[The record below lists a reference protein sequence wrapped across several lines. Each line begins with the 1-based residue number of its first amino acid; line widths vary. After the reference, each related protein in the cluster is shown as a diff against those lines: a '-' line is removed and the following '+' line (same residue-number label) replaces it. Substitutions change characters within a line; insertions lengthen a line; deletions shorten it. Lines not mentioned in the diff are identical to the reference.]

1 MFNKIL
7 PYVKYPYAT
16 GIIVVIWV
24 GTLAF
29 FVIDNKLPIV
39 VLVVIDSIV
48 TLLLLRGSMK

>member
-16 GIIVVIWV
+16 GIIVVIWL

-29 FVIDNKLPIV
+29 SLIDSNLPIV
-39 VLVVIDSIV
+39 YLVIIDSFV
-48 TLLLLRGSMK
+48 TLLIMRSSMK

>member
-16 GIIVVIWV
+16 GIIVVIWL

-29 FVIDNKLPIV
+29 SLIDSELPIV
-39 VLVVIDSIV
+39 YLVIIDSLV
-48 TLLLLRGSMK
+48 TLLIMRSSMK